1 MTQIILPLAVAALA
15 LTFGVAAAPAQAGNP
30 GAEGTAEPALIAPL
44 PPQRQK
50 LGYGRL
56 TSNDVIG
63 EHTDRWRTGSVSS
76 SRAWGYRWDGA
87 APAAL
92 GDILE
97 LRLQGQVMTPE
108 NLGAVNPNDRP
119 FAGALSVGLHSHAQF
134 SGLDLTLGADLVVI
148 GPQTGLDDFVG
159 AVHDLL
165 DAPQASNAVLAG
177 QVGNQVRPTV
187 VAEIGRSYDL
197 GGQVYLRPF
206 AEARAGDETLLRAGA
221 DVSFGRI
228 GQGELL
234 AREQVTG
241 HRYRV
246 IYASAPGTSF
256 VLGGDLAYV
265 EDSVYLPSGR
275 GYALEDTRARL
286 RAGLHWQGSRASLFY
301 GLTYLSEEFST
312 QPEGQVTGS
321 LRVKFR
327 F

>member
-1 MTQIILPLAVAALA
+1 M
-15 LTFGVAAAPAQAGNP
+15 
-30 GAEGTAEPALIAPL
+30 
-44 PPQRQK
+44 
-50 LGYGRL
+50 
-56 TSNDVIG
+56 
-63 EHTDRWRTGSVSS
+63 
-76 SRAWGYRWDGA
+76 
-87 APAAL
+87 
-92 GDILE
+92 
-97 LRLQGQVMTPE
+97 
-108 NLGAVNPNDRP
+108 
-119 FAGALSVGLHSHAQF
+119 
-134 SGLDLTLGADLVVI
+134 
-148 GPQTGLDDFVG
+148 
-159 AVHDLL
+159 
-165 DAPQASNAVLAG
+165 
-177 QVGNQVRPTV
+177 
-187 VAEIGRSYDL
+187 
-197 GGQVYLRPF
+197 
-206 AEARAGDETLLRAGA
+206 
-221 DVSFGRI
+221 SFGRI

>member
-15 LTFGVAAAPAQAGNP
+15 LTFGVAAVPAQAGNP

-76 SRAWGYRWDGA
+76 SRVWGYRWDGA

-206 AEARAGDETLLRAGA
+206 AEARAGD
-221 DVSFGRI
+221 
-228 GQGELL
+228 
-234 AREQVTG
+234 
-241 HRYRV
+241 
-246 IYASAPGTSF
+246 
-256 VLGGDLAYV
+256 
-265 EDSVYLPSGR
+265 
-275 GYALEDTRARL
+275 
-286 RAGLHWQGSRASLFY
+286 
-301 GLTYLSEEFST
+301 
-312 QPEGQVTGS
+312 
-321 LRVKFR
+321 
-327 F
+327 